1 MDDNFKQSIIDNE
14 HLKLLSL
21 FHYIS
26 GGITLAFSFLFV
38 FQFFILF
45 SIFKNLPFEKFDTI
59 MTGGNNIAPT
69 FLNFFM
75 YIWIFIFLIFIASGI
90 LEILSGRFISLKKYR
105 IFSFIIAILNLFSFP
120 YGTILGV
127 MTIIVLNRY
136 TVIELYK
143 SNLPQLET
151 GVNTNE

>member
-1 MDDNFKQSIIDNE
+1 MEESIKQSIIDEE

-26 GGITLAFSFLFV
+26 GGITLAFSFFFV

-45 SIFKNLPFEKFDTI
+45 SLFKNLPFEKFDTI

-69 FLNFFM
+69 FLNFFI
-75 YIWIFIFLIFIASGI
+75 YIWIFIFVIFIVSGI
-90 LEILSGRFISLKKYR
+90 LEILSGRFISMKKYR

-127 MTIIVLNRY
+127 MTIIVLNRHSI
-136 TVIELYK
+136 IELYK
-143 SNLPQLET
+143 SNIPQLET
-151 GVNTNE
+151 GGNAIE

>member
-1 MDDNFKQSIIDNE
+1 MGFLIMDDNLKQSIIDNE

-26 GGITLAFSFLFV
+26 GGITLAFSFFFV

-59 MTGGNNIAPT
+59 MTGGNNIAPI

-90 LEILSGRFISLKKYR
+90 LEILSGRFISLKKR
-105 IFSFIIAILNLFSFP
+105 H
-120 YGTILGV
+120 
-127 MTIIVLNRY
+127 
-136 TVIELYK
+136 
-143 SNLPQLET
+143 
-151 GVNTNE
+151 